1 MGAFPSLGKSSEAEV
16 MRKLGILIPS
26 MALALLAGLPVS
38 AHHNPG
44 YYFDMAVAVVHSDA
58 TAVSYT
64 AANPHGRI
72 IYTMT
77 DAEGNESEWVA
88 ELPANNMMRR
98 FGVTGDM
105 ISPGDKLTL
114 RGNPGR
120 NGATML
126 RVTHVLLPSG
136 DVATFYAPQGSGSLE
151 DLQVD

>member
-1 MGAFPSLGKSSEAEV
+1 
-16 MRKLGILIPS
+16 
-26 MALALLAGLPVS
+26 
-38 AHHNPG
+38 
-44 YYFDMAVAVVHSDA
+44 MAVALVHSDV

-64 AANPHGRI
+64 AAKPHGRI

-120 NGATML
+120 TARRCLG
-126 RVTHVLLPSG
+126 
-136 DVATFYAPQGSGSLE
+136 
-151 DLQVD
+151 